1 MILCMYYGVDVE
13 LQFLW
18 RFSNIFNLIFTGSL
32 EEVVENL
39 VKTWE
44 CEASHKADM
53 SQWTTI
59 DAENYK
65 VQVNNGDILDGKI
78 AFEIGNYNAIMKDCP
93 AYQKCR

>member
-1 MILCMYYGVDVE
+1 MI
-13 LQFLW
+13 FAA
-18 RFSNIFNLIFTGSL
+18 SL

-65 VQVNNGDILDGKI
+65 VQVNNGEILDGEK
-78 AFEIGNYNAIMKDCP
+78 AFEIGNYNAVMKDCP
-93 AYQKCR
+93 AYQKCKYTYVFGLCSSKSL